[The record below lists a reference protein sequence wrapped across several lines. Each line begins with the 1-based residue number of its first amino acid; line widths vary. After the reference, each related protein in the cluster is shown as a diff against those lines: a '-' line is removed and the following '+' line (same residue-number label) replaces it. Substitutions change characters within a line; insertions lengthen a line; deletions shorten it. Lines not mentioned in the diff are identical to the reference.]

1 MDLDKLLN
9 GIRRRWLTCAALG
22 ASAKALLLVAIV
34 LAAASIAER
43 TLAPGDNALLAL
55 GAVTGALAMAAAAWM
70 AWPLRRRPTDR
81 QIARFVEER
90 IPELEDT
97 IVTAVDLRE
106 RPPAAHSFAPL
117 VVAAAAERLQAIDV
131 ARIIDPGA
139 TRGSLKRCAGG
150 FVLVIAGLL
159 FAAPFLGKTAQ
170 VTYVRLFPG
179 AVSVHVGSGDMRVP
193 AGKPVTITAR
203 VSGTRVALDRIPP
216 VVTISAPG
224 GGVTTVPMER
234 GAGGFELRIPSLD
247 RSFTYSVSAGPA
259 RSNDYRVTAL
269 FPPRVQRIELR
280 YEYPAFTGLK
290 PRDEREGG
298 DIYGPAG
305 TRVRLL
311 VHADKPIVQGRLA
324 FAEGKAAVATVP
336 LAAAGDRVLS
346 STLTLK
352 EEASYR
358 VALVDA
364 DGLSSQGVEY
374 FVRVMDDRP
383 PVVHILRPSGDQQ
396 ITPLDEVPIEARAD
410 DDFGIASLEMVYS
423 VGAGAEKVVPFTTLG
438 GTELARIGSRML
450 AAEDLKVKP
459 GDVIAYYARAR
470 DVARAKQSTVA
481 RSEIFFLE
489 VKPFNEEYSLA
500 QSQAGMSAATGT
512 QLEGL
517 IAAQKEIISATWNLE
532 RRAGAG
538 RSATDVKDVA
548 DAQAELKARAEQA
561 AGAARQRRRI
571 GQQLWQI
578 AFPPASAQS
587 GGDDPVR
594 AAVDAMNR
602 ALQQLQT
609 QKTAAAIPHEMAALN
624 ALLQAQAE
632 IRKRQ
637 ISQQQNNGSGNGGN
651 RQSQDLSN
659 LFDRELKRQQKTN
672 YESKAQVETQPE
684 AAKSDSALDKIRD
697 LARRQE
703 ELNRQQREL
712 AEGKLSAEE
721 AKRQLEKLTREQ
733 EELRKEAER
742 AEQQLRQQRSAD
754 GAKGAESAGA
764 KGAESG
770 KGGQRADGAK
780 GAEQDMKDAL
790 DQMRQAAEQGQRED
804 AAGAAAK
811 GEEAARQLRQAE
823 SQMQNGSPDARKR
836 ALGDLQLESQ
846 QLADAQRRVASEAER
861 LDREGG
867 GAADARRRLAGE
879 KDRLAERVDALQQS
893 AQRLGAEAAGDL
905 ASQKLSEKMRASAKG
920 MRDGKDGRLAP
931 AEQQIADA
939 LDKVARKMNGADAGG
954 AKGDTQQLAD
964 QLNDVRDARERLA
977 RLERQ
982 IADAKQAAEN
992 GRGGQDAQR
1001 GRQDGQPG
1009 RQDGQPGRQDG
1020 QRGGQQGGRAGE
1032 AAPQGQPGQRGSQ
1045 GDGRG
1050 GDLRQLQQQYNQ
1062 ELQRTRELM
1071 DRMQRGTPDSGGRM
1085 TTPEQHEWSRSAPG
1099 TEAFKQD
1106 YAAWQSLAGDVAK
1119 ALERAESAVAG
1130 RLNSAIA
1137 RDRLRAGGSDRV
1149 PDAYRARV
1157 SKYFE
1162 SIATIKK

>member
-1 MDLDKLLN
+1 LDLDKLLN
-9 GIRRRWLTCAALG
+9 GIRRRWLACAALT
-22 ASAKALLLVAIV
+22 ASAKALLLASIV
-34 LAAASIAER
+34 LVLASVAERVLVPGDTALLLLGATAAA
-43 TLAPGDNALLAL
+43 LAL
-55 GAVTGALAMAAAAWM
+55 GAAAWI

-106 RPPAAHSFAPL
+106 RPPGAHSFAPL
-117 VVAAAAERLQAIDV
+117 VVEAAAARLQTIDL
-131 ARIIDPGA
+131 ARIVDPDV
-139 TRGSLKRCAGG
+139 TRSAFRRCAGAALL
-150 FVLVIAGLL
+150 LVAGIV
-159 FAAPFLGKTAQ
+159 FAAAFMAKTVQ
-170 VTYVRLFPG
+170 VAYVRLFPS

-193 AGKPVTITAR
+193 AGRPVTLTAR
-203 VSGTRVALDRIPP
+203 VSGARVALDRIAP
-216 VVTISAPG
+216 VVVLQAPG
-224 GGVTTVPMER
+224 GAVTTVAMER
-234 GAGGFELRIPSLD
+234 GADGYELRIPSLD
-247 RSFTYSVSAGPA
+247 RSFTYSVTAGPA
-259 RSNDYRVTAL
+259 RSKDYRVTAL

-290 PRDEREGG
+290 PREEREGG

-311 VHADKPIVQGRLA
+311 VHADKPIVEGRLA
-324 FAEGKAAVATVP
+324 LSEGKGSIA

-346 STLTLK
+346 STMTLK
-352 EEASYR
+352 DEAAYR

-423 VGAGAEKVVPFTTLG
+423 VGGGQEKVVPFTTLG

-470 DVARAKQSTVA
+470 DIARAKQSTMA

-512 QLEGL
+512 QLEGM

-532 RRAGAG
+532 RRANAG

-578 AFPPASAQS
+578 AFPQANAQS
-587 GGDDPVR
+587 GADDPVR

-637 ISQQQNNGSGNGGN
+637 ISQQQNNSSGNGGN

-684 AAKSDSALDKIRD
+684 AGKSDSALDKIRD

-742 AEQQLRQQRSAD
+742 AEQQMRQQQRNASGTE
-754 GAKGAESAGA
+754 GAKGSESAGA
-764 KGAESG
+764 RGSESG
-770 KGGQRADGAK
+770 KGNQRADAAK
-780 GAEQDMKDAL
+780 GAEQDVKDAL
-790 DQMRQAAEQGQRED
+790 EQMRQAAEQGQRED

-846 QLADAQRRVASEAER
+846 QIADAQRRVAGEADR

-879 KDRLAERVDALQQS
+879 KDRLAERVDALQQA
-893 AQRLGAEAAGDL
+893 AQRLGADAAGDL
-905 ASQKLSEKMRASAKG
+905 ASQKLSEKMRATAKG

-982 IADAKQAAEN
+982 IADAKQAAES
-992 GRGGQDAQR
+992 GR
-1001 GRQDGQPG
+1001 GRQDAQGG

-1020 QRGGQQGGRAGE
+1020 QRGPGQAQQGGRAGDKGT
-1032 AAPQGQPGQRGSQ
+1032 QGQQGQQRGSQ
-1045 GDGRG
+1045 GDGGG

-1071 DRMQRGTPDSGGRM
+1071 DRLQRGTPESGGRM
-1085 TTPEQHEWSRSAPG
+1085 GTPEQHEWSRSAPG

-1119 ALERAESAVAG
+1119 AIERAESSVAG
-1130 RLNSAIA
+1130 KLHSAIA
-1137 RDRLRAGGSDRV
+1137 RDRLRAGGSERV

-1157 SKYFE
+1157 SKYIE